1 MSIFIRRY
9 MSFEDILFAGQV
21 AAAISAFFIL
31 GGYVIR
37 WFVVPPLE
45 KMISEK
51 TEQIQPNAN
60 GGKSLPDVA
69 LMLGRLSQQIDTMDK
84 RLSTVETKICKEK

>member
-1 MSIFIRRY
+1 MQSIL
-9 MSFEDILFAGQV
+9 SAGQY

-31 GGYVIR
+31 GGLVIR

-45 KMISEK
+45 KMIIEK
-51 TEQIQPNAN
+51 TQPIQPNAN

-69 LMLGRLSQQIDTMDK
+69 ILLGRLSRQIDDIDE
-84 RLSTVETKICKEK
+84 RVRAIETKICSEK

>member
-1 MSIFIRRY
+1 MADVI
-9 MSFEDILFAGQV
+9 FAGQV

-31 GGYVIR
+31 GGFVIR

-45 KMISEK
+45 RMIDEK
-51 TEQIQPNAN
+51 TKPIQPNAN

-69 LMLGRLSQQIDTMDK
+69 ILLGKLSAQIDDIDA
-84 RLSTVETKICKEK
+84 RLRTVETKICSEK

>member
-1 MSIFIRRY
+1 
-9 MSFEDILFAGQV
+9 MSFENILFAGQV
-21 AAAISAFFIL
+21 AAAISALFIL
-31 GGYVIR
+31 GGLVIR

-84 RLSTVETKICKEK
+84 RLSAVETKICKEK